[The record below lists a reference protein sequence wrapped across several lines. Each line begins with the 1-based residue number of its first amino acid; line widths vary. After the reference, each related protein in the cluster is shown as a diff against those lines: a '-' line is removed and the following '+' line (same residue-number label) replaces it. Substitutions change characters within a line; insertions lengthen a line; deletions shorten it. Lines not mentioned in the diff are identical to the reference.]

1 MTHMTMKEN
10 RGHAQDNKKSQMAL
24 WIVCHVIVFL
34 LPYHYFENRIKVILW
49 ENYLQTID
57 LPKVEH
63 ETKPKT
69 PY

>member
-1 MTHMTMKEN
+1 MHELI
-10 RGHAQDNKKSQMAL
+10 KKSQITL
-24 WIVCHVIVFL
+24 LIVCHVIMFL

-57 LPKVEH
+57 LTKVEH

-69 PY
+69 TY